1 MYSTVILVASVV
13 FLRYPGRMFVP
24 DIFMIAVLV
33 TLGFTLGAVG
43 VLMVYLYR
51 QRQAV
56 IRALS
61 QRDTEQLQMTKQLA
75 TAIEATQRQQ
85 RQYEQQLQ
93 NIAQATLRLRQDVQV
108 LSKRSERTS
117 TETVIATPERV
128 LH

>member
-1 MYSTVILVASVV
+1 ML
-13 FLRYPGRMFVP
+13 VP
-24 DIFMIAVLV
+24 DAFVVAVLV

-51 QRQAV
+51 QRRAL
-56 IRALS
+56 IKALS
-61 QRDTEQLQMTKQLA
+61 QRDSEQLQMTKQLA

-93 NIAQATLRLRQDVQV
+93 NIAQATLRLRQDVQL
-108 LSKRSERTS
+108 LSKRSERGS
-117 TETVIATPERV
+117 AETPVAAPERV

>member
-1 MYSTVILVASVV
+1 
-13 FLRYPGRMFVP
+13 MFVP
-24 DIFMIAVLV
+24 DIFVIAVLV

-117 TETVIATPERV
+117 ADAPAAAAERV

>member
-1 MYSTVILVASVV
+1 
-13 FLRYPGRMFVP
+13 MFVP
-24 DIFMIAVLV
+24 DIFVIAVLV

-93 NIAQATLRLRQDVQV
+93 NIAQATLRLRQDVQL

>member
-1 MYSTVILVASVV
+1 MILVASVV
-13 FLRYPGRMFVP
+13 FLRYPSLMFVP